1 MELEYIKTGDYYIPT
16 LMANKE
22 PEEAL
27 TKYGLMRKEF
37 LKEHRRGIYTGMM
50 LEGTLKEHCLTMQQ
64 QAEERMDVLIKQMSQ
79 EQGVDEKLKAL
90 DQMKWVRMMNN
101 IRASAEEM
109 VCNEIIF
116 SLFQIVL
123 KQWVLDL

>member
-1 MELEYIKTGDYYIPT
+1 MELEYIKTGDYYITT

-109 VCNEIIF
+109 VCNEIIY
-116 SLFQIVL
+116 I
-123 KQWVLDL
+123 

>member
-16 LMANKE
+16 LIANKE

-64 QAEERMDVLIKQMSQ
+64 QAEERMDVLIKQMSR

-90 DQMKWVRMMNN
+90 DQMKWVRMMNI

-109 VCNEIIF
+109 VCNEIIY
-116 SLFQIVL
+116 I
-123 KQWVLDL
+123 

>member
-1 MELEYIKTGDYYIPT
+1 MELEYIKTGDYYNPT

-50 LEGTLKEHCLTMQQ
+50 LEGTLKEHCLTIQQ
-64 QAEERMDVLIKQMSQ
+64 QAEELMDVLIKQMSR

-90 DQMKWVRMMNN
+90 DQMKWVRMLNI

-109 VCNEIIF
+109 VCNEIIY
-116 SLFQIVL
+116 I
-123 KQWVLDL
+123 

>member
-22 PEEAL
+22 PEEPL
-27 TKYGLMRKEF
+27 TKYGLMRKTC

-50 LEGTLKEHCLTMQQ
+50 LEGTLKEHCLTVQQ
-64 QAEERMDVLIKQMSQ
+64 QAEELMDVLIKQMSR

-90 DQMKWVRMMNN
+90 DQMKWVRMMNI

-109 VCNEIIF
+109 VCNEIIY
-116 SLFQIVL
+116 I
-123 KQWVLDL
+123 

>member
-22 PEEAL
+22 PEEPL
-27 TKYGLMRKEF
+27 TKYGLMRKTF
-37 LKEHRRGIYTGMM
+37 LKEHRSGIYTGMM
-50 LEGTLKEHCLTMQQ
+50 LEGTLKEHCLTIQQ
-64 QAEERMDVLIKQMSQ
+64 QAEERMDVLIKQMSR

-90 DQMKWVRMMNN
+90 DQMKWVRMMNI

-109 VCNEIIF
+109 VCNEIID
-116 SLFQIVL
+116 I
-123 KQWVLDL
+123 

>member
-22 PEEAL
+22 PEKPL
-27 TKYGLMRKEF
+27 TKYGLMRKTF

-50 LEGTLKEHCLTMQQ
+50 LEGTLKEHCLTIQQ
-64 QAEERMDVLIKQMSQ
+64 QAEELMDVLIKQMSR

-90 DQMKWVRMMNN
+90 DQMKWARMMNI

-109 VCNEIIF
+109 VCNEIIY
-116 SLFQIVL
+116 I
-123 KQWVLDL
+123 

>member
-1 MELEYIKTGDYYIPT
+1 
-16 LMANKE
+16 MANKE

-50 LEGTLKEHCLTMQQ
+50 LEGTLKEHCLTIQQ
-64 QAEERMDVLIKQMSQ
+64 QAEELMDVLIKQMSR

-90 DQMKWVRMMNN
+90 DQMKWV
-101 IRASAEEM
+101 
-109 VCNEIIF
+109 
-116 SLFQIVL
+116 
-123 KQWVLDL
+123 LDL

>member
-1 MELEYIKTGDYYIPT
+1 MSKTFLWIRIRRLTMELEYIKTGDYYIPM

-50 LEGTLKEHCLTMQQ
+50 LEGTLKEHCLTIQQ
-64 QAEERMDVLIKQMSQ
+64 QAEERMDVLIKQMS
-79 EQGVDEKLKAL
+79 
-90 DQMKWVRMMNN
+90 
-101 IRASAEEM
+101 
-109 VCNEIIF
+109 
-116 SLFQIVL
+116 
-123 KQWVLDL
+123 

>member
-22 PEEAL
+22 SEEAL

-109 VCNEIIF
+109 VCNEIIY
-116 SLFQIVL
+116 I
-123 KQWVLDL
+123 

>member
-22 PEEAL
+22 PEEPL
-27 TKYGLMRKEF
+27 TKYGLMRKTF

-90 DQMKWVRMMNN
+90 DQMKWVRMMN
-101 IRASAEEM
+101 IRRASAEEM
-109 VCNEIIF
+109 VCNEIIY
-116 SLFQIVL
+116 I
-123 KQWVLDL
+123 

>member
-16 LMANKE
+16 LIANKE

-27 TKYGLMRKEF
+27 TKYGLMRKTF

-50 LEGTLKEHCLTMQQ
+50 LEGTLKEHCLTIQQ
-64 QAEERMDVLIKQMSQ
+64 QAEERMVVLIKQMSQ

-90 DQMKWVRMMNN
+90 DQMKWVRMMNI

-109 VCNEIIF
+109 VCNEIIY
-116 SLFQIVL
+116 I
-123 KQWVLDL
+123 